1 MVHDREIAGKLLQI
15 IGAEDFA
22 NEALGTVCKA
32 IRKLFNADAP
42 IDRMTVLQ
50 ETGDAYEELITA
62 AIDIRVVPSNAEY
75 YAGMLRERSRLDRI
89 RDAAAAVMTAESVD
103 DARKSADSINAEL
116 VTRRQWQAIGMEDAL
131 NAFFDRHTQEKAPK
145 FLDFGFPKLRQRL
158 FCEPGDFIVIA
169 GEPSSGKTA
178 LAAQIAVTIARSH
191 RVGFF
196 TLETSSEK
204 LTDRM
209 VAQQSGIP
217 LKTIKTNTLA
227 PDQWKKA
234 ADTATRISTLPL
246 DQIQASGM
254 TVQDIQS
261 YSIAHHYEVIF
272 VDYLQVIRPQN
283 ARLQR
288 FEQVTQISMG
298 LHTLAQQAGI
308 TVIALAQLSR
318 PDKSKKK
325 KDPPSMH
332 DLRESG
338 QIEQDADA
346 VLLLY
351 HKDPN
356 DNAGP
361 RMLKIG
367 KNKEG
372 ERADFELNF
381 KGETQTFTEGSSWSN
396 TMSEIRKAAKDTT
409 REFSQVKMEDL
420 GTVKNGEELPF

>member
-272 VDYLQVIRPQN
+272 VDYLQIIRPQN